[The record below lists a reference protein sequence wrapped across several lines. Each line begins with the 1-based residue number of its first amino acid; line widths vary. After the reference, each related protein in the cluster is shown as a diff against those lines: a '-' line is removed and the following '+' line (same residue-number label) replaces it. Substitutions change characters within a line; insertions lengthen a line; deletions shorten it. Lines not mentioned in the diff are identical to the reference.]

1 MIRRNQDDDD
11 DEWDKIEDDEYPL
24 SSDGEN
30 DEFDRAYVVFDHSII
45 KPHLHTFE
53 TQQQQQQILRS

>member
-1 MIRRNQDDDD
+1 MIRRNQDDDDD

-30 DEFDRAYVVFDHSII
+30 DEFDRAYVVFDHF
-45 KPHLHTFE
+45 T
-53 TQQQQQQILRS
+53 QILRTTLYHSRVSLYT